1 MGEKVKIMI
10 FSGINFQ
17 NNGGLSK
24 KKRREVFGMGT
35 DKYEFHVFEKYR
47 WSESIHYLKF
57 ISGPVQEV

>member
-1 MGEKVKIMI
+1 M
-10 FSGINFQ
+10 NFQ

-24 KKRREVFGMGT
+24 KKEVFGMDT

>member
-1 MGEKVKIMI
+1 M
-10 FSGINFQ
+10 NFQ
-17 NNGGLSK
+17 NNEDLSNK
-24 KKRREVFGMGT
+24 KEEKFFGMST